1 MRKLSLFADGKTE
14 SRRGRRDQ
22 ACKPNARRTPVS
34 LARARAR
41 INTVCAASAGVI
53 WHGNCNRSSR
63 AANKPPSFIHEVRRE
78 GMKKFVAI
86 VGGLTLASGMALA
99 GGDMEGQA
107 KSFNELD
114 ENQDGVITQTE
125 ASADQNLVAE
135 FQTADANQD
144 GYLTPAEYDTIQ
156 QETEEAE

>member
-1 MRKLSLFADGKTE
+1 
-14 SRRGRRDQ
+14 
-22 ACKPNARRTPVS
+22 
-34 LARARAR
+34 
-41 INTVCAASAGVI
+41 
-53 WHGNCNRSSR
+53 
-63 AANKPPSFIHEVRRE
+63 
-78 GMKKFVAI
+78 MKKFVAI
-86 VGGLTLASGMALA
+86 AGGLILASGVALA
-99 GGDMEGQA
+99 QSSDPSMSGSEGQP

-125 ASADQNLVAE
+125 ASADQNLVAQ

>member
-1 MRKLSLFADGKTE
+1 
-14 SRRGRRDQ
+14 
-22 ACKPNARRTPVS
+22 
-34 LARARAR
+34 
-41 INTVCAASAGVI
+41 
-53 WHGNCNRSSR
+53 
-63 AANKPPSFIHEVRRE
+63 
-78 GMKKFVAI
+78 MKKFVAI
-86 VGGLTLASGMALA
+86 IGGLTLASGIAFA
-99 GGDMEGQA
+99 GEGQA

-125 ASADQNLVAE
+125 ASADQDLVAQ

>member
-1 MRKLSLFADGKTE
+1 
-14 SRRGRRDQ
+14 
-22 ACKPNARRTPVS
+22 
-34 LARARAR
+34 
-41 INTVCAASAGVI
+41 
-53 WHGNCNRSSR
+53 
-63 AANKPPSFIHEVRRE
+63 
-78 GMKKFVAI
+78 MKKFVAI
-86 VGGLTLASGMALA
+86 AGGLILASGVAL
-99 GGDMEGQA
+99 GQSSDPSMSGSEGQP

-125 ASADQNLVAE
+125 ASADQNLVAQ

>member
-1 MRKLSLFADGKTE
+1 
-14 SRRGRRDQ
+14 
-22 ACKPNARRTPVS
+22 
-34 LARARAR
+34 
-41 INTVCAASAGVI
+41 
-53 WHGNCNRSSR
+53 
-63 AANKPPSFIHEVRRE
+63 
-78 GMKKFVAI
+78 MKKFVAI
-86 VGGLTLASGMALA
+86 VGGLILASGVAFA
-99 GGDMEGQA
+99 GDQSDPSMSGSEGQP

-125 ASADQNLVAE
+125 ASADQNLVAQ

>member
-1 MRKLSLFADGKTE
+1 
-14 SRRGRRDQ
+14 
-22 ACKPNARRTPVS
+22 
-34 LARARAR
+34 
-41 INTVCAASAGVI
+41 
-53 WHGNCNRSSR
+53 
-63 AANKPPSFIHEVRRE
+63 
-78 GMKKFVAI
+78 MKKFVAI
-86 VGGLTLASGMALA
+86 VGGLMLASGVALA
-99 GGDMEGQA
+99 QDPAQDPAMSGGEGQA

-125 ASADQNLVAE
+125 ASADQNLVAQ

>member
-1 MRKLSLFADGKTE
+1 
-14 SRRGRRDQ
+14 
-22 ACKPNARRTPVS
+22 
-34 LARARAR
+34 
-41 INTVCAASAGVI
+41 
-53 WHGNCNRSSR
+53 
-63 AANKPPSFIHEVRRE
+63 
-78 GMKKFVAI
+78 MKKFVAI
-86 VGGLTLASGMALA
+86 VGGLVLASGVALA
-99 GGDMEGQA
+99 GDQSTEGQA

-125 ASADQNLVAE
+125 ASADQNLVAQ